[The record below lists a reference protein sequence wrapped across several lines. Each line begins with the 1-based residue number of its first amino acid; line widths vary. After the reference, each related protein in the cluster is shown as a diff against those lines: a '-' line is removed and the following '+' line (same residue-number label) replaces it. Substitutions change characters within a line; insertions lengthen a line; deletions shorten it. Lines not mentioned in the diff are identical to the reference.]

1 MYTVLVHAR
10 LSGVG
15 SRRLLTG
22 LAEAGIQTRPL
33 WQPLH
38 LSAAHRGAFAGDC
51 SVAERLHRQ
60 ALSLPCSVGLT
71 SDAQTMVV
79 SALTAAC
86 HRRAAAQPARPA
98 RKSRHGERPIAT
110 VSCE

>member
-1 MYTVLVHAR
+1 VHAR
-10 LSGVG
+10 LCGVT
-15 SRRLLTG
+15 SRRLLAA

-38 LSAAHRGAFAGDC
+38 LSAAHRGAYAVDC

-60 ALSLPCSVGLT
+60 ALSLPCSVGL
-71 SDAQTMVV
+71 SGAEQTMVV
-79 SALTAAC
+79 AALTAAC
-86 HRRAAAQPARPA
+86 HRRPEARPA
-98 RKSRHGERPIAT
+98 RKSHHGQRPIAT